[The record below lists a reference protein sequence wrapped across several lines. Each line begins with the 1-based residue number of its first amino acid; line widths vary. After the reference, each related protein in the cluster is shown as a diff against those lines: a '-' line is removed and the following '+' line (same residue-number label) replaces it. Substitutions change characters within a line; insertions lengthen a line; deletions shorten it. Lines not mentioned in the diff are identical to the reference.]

1 MALATLLPWENV
13 WYNLYHM
20 KNILLWRNRASAI
33 LGVMVMLLPFT
44 YFPGWFKNAAFVVL
58 GALITLFGLTISR
71 RWERGVVT
79 REPVSTDTT
88 NIITEE

>member
-1 MALATLLPWENV
+1 
-13 WYNLYHM
+13 M

-44 YFPGWFKNAAFVVL
+44 YFPGWIKNVAFVVL

-71 RWERGVVT
+71 RWEGGVVSRNSQPT
-79 REPVSTDTT
+79 GDTSK
-88 NIITEE
+88 ITQE